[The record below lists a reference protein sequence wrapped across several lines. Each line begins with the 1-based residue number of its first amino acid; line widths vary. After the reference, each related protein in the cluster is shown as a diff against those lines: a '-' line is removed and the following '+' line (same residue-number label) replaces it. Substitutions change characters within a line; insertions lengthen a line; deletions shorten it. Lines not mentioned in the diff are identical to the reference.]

1 MKNVSLRFLNAL
13 AKNTN
18 LYQEASILFADGTKL
33 DLPRSSFYISG
44 NSYTDA
50 AGSNS
55 FPLGSAFGKSI
66 TISLVNDK
74 EQFSDY
80 DFLLAEITV
89 YCCMDFEDGTTEKIL
104 FGTFTVTEPEAYG
117 SIVEVTA
124 CDAMYRGDVE
134 YTSNLS
140 FPATARDVLQDS
152 TSTCGVYLLT
162 TTFANDDYIIQE
174 KPEGVT
180 HRDIWGACAMLA
192 GGNARM
198 DEYNRLCV
206 VGYDFSVLDQ
216 NGADGGYFDDASPYA
231 SGDEVYGG
239 IFDPWDEG
247 DNVDG
252 GTFEEMYGYHVLYK
266 AKNLNV
272 STDDVVITGIKT
284 AEDETEYMYGS
295 DGYVISVENPL
306 ISGNSQDAVDRIG
319 RLLVGVRFR
328 PFEMDHIAYPI
339 AEFGDVCYLMDR
351 NRNLFQSVITDV
363 NFAFYGYTT
372 IKCSADDPIRNSSTY
387 HSNTTQAVRAARKD
401 TKKQISEYDK
411 AVQMLTNL
419 MSQSFGVFKSEEVLA
434 DGSVIY
440 YMHNKPTL
448 QESQTIWKMTADAF
462 AVSTDGG
469 RTWNAGMDSEGNAV
483 VNVLSAIGINF
494 EWAKGGT
501 LTLGGSNNV
510 NGVCRVLDASG
521 NEVAKLDANGLNLL
535 KGVIKLGSLFS
546 VDNNGNVI
554 ANSLKSS
561 NAQITGGTLSVGSL
575 FSVDANGNVTAN
587 SLKSSNAN
595 ITGGNIRIDGMAE
608 GVYGLRFSSES
619 GRYSEIGA
627 GHAKC
632 GDDESFVMITPQS
645 ISAGTDIYNPRASMF
660 YTGALYSKG
669 AYENIESVSPNV
681 VIDAAGQFKRSSS
694 SSKRYKT
701 DITEHIPEN
710 LDPNHLYDIPV
721 KVFKYKDGY
730 LSKGDRKEGMYIL
743 GFVVEDFL
751 GKYED
756 AIQYDTDGNPEM
768 WNSQILIP
776 AMLKLIQDQNQR
788 IKDLEKH
795 VKGV

>member
-18 LYQEASILFADGTKL
+18 LYQEAIILFADGTRL
-33 DLPRSSFYISG
+33 ELPRSSFYVSG

-216 NGADGGYFDDASPYA
+216 NGVDGGYFDDASPYA

-284 AEDETEYMYGS
+284 EEDETEYMYGS
-295 DGYVISVENPL
+295 DGYVLSVENPL

-319 RLLVGVRFR
+319 MLLVGVCFR

-363 NFAFYGYTT
+363 NFTFYGYTT
-372 IKCSADDPIRNSSTY
+372 IKCAADDPIRNSSTY

-448 QESQTIWKMTADAF
+448 QESQTIWKMTAEAF

-546 VDNNGNVI
+546 VDSSGNVV
-554 ANSLKSS
+554 ANSFKSS
-561 NAQITGGTLSVGSL
+561 NAEITGGSFSVNGIGYGFYPFTLSGNNASEMKLGPYNGYWRNAENYGLIGPGSI
-575 FSVDANGNVTAN
+575 
-587 SLKSSNAN
+587 
-595 ITGGNIRIDGMAE
+595 ITGKYDASGNQVLNAGISSY
-608 GVYGLRFSSES
+608 GV
-619 GRYSEIGA
+619 
-627 GHAKC
+627 
-632 GDDESFVMITPQS
+632 M
-645 ISAGTDIYNPRASMF
+645 
-660 YTGALYSKG
+660 YSKPS
-669 AYENIESVSPNV
+669 AESVISDSPNMA
-681 VIDAAGQFKRSSS
+681 ILSGGEIHKTSS
-694 SSKRYKT
+694 SSKRYKK
-701 DITEHIPEN
+701 DIKENIPDN
-710 LDPNHLYDIPV
+710 LDPNHLYDIPI

-730 LSKGDRKEGMYIL
+730 LSKGDRKEGKDIL

-751 GKYED
+751 GKYDD